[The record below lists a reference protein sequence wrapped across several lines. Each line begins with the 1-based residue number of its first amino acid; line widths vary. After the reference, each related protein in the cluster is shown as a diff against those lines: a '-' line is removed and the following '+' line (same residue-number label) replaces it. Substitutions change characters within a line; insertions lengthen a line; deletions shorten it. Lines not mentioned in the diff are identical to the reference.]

1 MRLMQLKITFDLTDD
16 AAGKAASGPRSPTDR
31 HPANRTKYPLFE
43 NGRTFPFSQ
52 SCMSAAL
59 TRRQF
64 FVGYAALQFS
74 LDQSLDQW
82 HRSLERLRI
91 GEMVAQEGVVQH
103 CAFALSRIV
112 QLKDRS
118 LYCRDSFWPL
128 R

>member
-1 MRLMQLKITFDLTDD
+1 MQLKITFDLTDD
-16 AAGKAASGPRSPTDR
+16 AAGQAASGARSPTDGR
-31 HPANRTKYPLFE
+31 PANRTPYPLFE
-43 NGRTFPFSQ
+43 NDRTFPFSQ

-74 LDQSLDQW
+74 LDQILDQW

-91 GEMVAQEGVVQH
+91 GEMVVQEGVVQH

-118 LYCRDSFWPL
+118 LYCRDSLWPL